1 MRSIFVLYFPSV
13 LLTLGSASSTVPSLL
28 PFISN
33 RGVMTTLGSET
44 LVLAA
49 LGLEGPAAL
58 GFLTLV
64 LAALGA
70 LEIASI
76 PRP

>member
-44 LVLAA
+44 LVRLK
-49 LGLEGPAAL
+49 GPAAL